1 MKIFS
6 LLVFLTVFYSIKI
19 YSQSVPDLPI
29 PISYASA
36 EVWGD
41 SIYFFGGSND
51 YNGTELYKRI
61 YKYNGLS
68 WSYYDSI
75 PFNHVWSLE
84 TAIKG
89 DTVFLYG
96 GWSGGGGKLYSY
108 RLSTKT
114 WTQLAQGPSTFSNYG
129 HTLEYYNGLLYAFYN
144 GYAASYNPSLNSWTN
159 LSTNA
164 NSVSFSASTILNGE
178 IYTSGWSNSLFFK
191 YIPATNQWIQ
201 LQDLPEFLSGGA
213 LRAIGNRIYLVGGSS
228 GFSGGTS
235 WNIYE
240 YNPVTNQWVLSGQF
254 SSKRAY
260 MEDIIYQNKF
270 YILGGVNENTAA
282 VDIVEYIM
290 DQTTDVETSS
300 EIVSEFLL
308 MQNYPNPFNPSTK
321 IRYSIPSIT
330 LHTSSRA
337 ESRGE
342 ESQVTLKVYDVLGN
356 EIATLVNE
364 EKPAGVYE
372 VDFNASQLSSGI
384 YFYKLQAGSFTQT
397 KKMTVLK

>member
-6 LLVFLTVFYSIKI
+6 ILFFLTVVYSVKI
-19 YSQSVPDLPI
+19 YSQFIPDLPI

-61 YKYNGLS
+61 YKYNGTS

-75 PFNHVWSLE
+75 PFNHVWGLE

-89 DTVFLYG
+89 DSVFVFG
-96 GWSGGGGKLYSY
+96 GWSGGGGKLYVY

-114 WTQLAQGPSTFSNYG
+114 WTQLANGPTTFANYG
-129 HTLEYYNGLLYAFYN
+129 HTLEYFDGFLYAFYN
-144 GYAASYNPSLNSWTN
+144 GYAARYNPLTDNWTN
-159 LSTNA
+159 LATNS
-164 NSVSFSASTILNGE
+164 NSVSFSASTIYNGE
-178 IYTSGWSNSLFFK
+178 IYISGWSNSLFYK
-191 YIPATNQWIQ
+191 YNPVTNQWLQ
-201 LQDLPEFLSGGA
+201 LQDFPEFLSGGA
-213 LRAIGNRIYLVGGSS
+213 LRAIGNKIYIVGGSS

-240 YNPVTNQWVLSGQF
+240 YNTLTNQWVLSGQF

-270 YILGGVNENTAA
+270 YILGGVNESTAA

-290 DQTTDVETSS
+290 DQPTDVEMNV
-300 EIVSEFLL
+300 EAPGEFLL
-308 MQNYPNPFNPSTK
+308 AQNYPNPFNPSTK
-321 IRYSIPSIT
+321 ISWQSPV
-330 LHTSSRA
+330 
-337 ESRGE
+337 G
-342 ESQVTLKVYDVLGN
+342 SQQTLKVYDVLGN
-356 EIATLVNE
+356 EVATLIDE
-364 EKPAGVYE
+364 FKEAGRYE
-372 VDFNASQLSSGI
+372 VEFDASNLSSGI
-384 YFYKLQAGSFTQT
+384 YLYKLQVGKNITT
-397 KKMTVLK
+397 RKMTLIK